1 MWPRGGEGGG
11 NADVADAGGCLG
23 WTHVDL
29 ALGSCDRLP
38 DVHDAFGEVVNEA
51 SSESGRQYES
61 GRGDRTRTS
70 PGCCICACLSRHC
83 PRLSAIALQV
93 ERDVS

>member
-1 MWPRGGEGGG
+1 MPTSRMPAAVLGGPTWISPLVRVT
-11 NADVADAGGCLG
+11 ACL
-23 WTHVDL
+23 T
-29 ALGSCDRLP
+29 GSCDRLS